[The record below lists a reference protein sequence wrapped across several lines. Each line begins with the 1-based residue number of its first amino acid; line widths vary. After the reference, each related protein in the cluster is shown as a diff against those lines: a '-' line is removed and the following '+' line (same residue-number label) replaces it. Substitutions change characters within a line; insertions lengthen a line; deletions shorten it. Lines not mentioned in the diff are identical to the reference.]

1 MKESTSNYGLE
12 LIFAAQTNLTA
23 QNKSNLHLMDLFL
36 NENSSIKRQ
45 FSFSNQWNSDN
56 SFKSLTIK
64 EKELIKLMMIDVKRV
79 PKDYSNGSLRLNITN
94 FGYYTTT
101 LNLSYEQLFV
111 IINKLIQLNYIKFID
126 DCIEVGKYFRSELLN
141 DWIVEVLYIQVELD
155 DVLNDFIG
163 DLWQQNLSKNT

>member
-64 EKELIKLMMIDVKRV
+64 EKELIRLMMIDVKRV
-79 PKDYSNGSLRLNITN
+79 TKDCSSGSLRLNITN

-101 LNLSYEQLFV
+101 LNLTYEQLFI

-126 DCIEVGKYFRSELLN
+126 DYIEVGKYFRSELLN

-163 DLWQQNLSKNT
+163 DL

>member
-64 EKELIKLMMIDVKRV
+64 EKELIRLMMIDVKRV
-79 PKDYSNGSLRLNITN
+79 SKDSSSGSLRLDITN
-94 FGYYTTT
+94 FGYYITT
-101 LNLSYEQLFV
+101 LKLTYEQLFI

-126 DCIEVGKYFRSELLN
+126 DCIEVGKYFRSALLN

-163 DLWQQNLSKNT
+163 DL